1 MDLLGDDYPFS
12 STALKGKHAFVCG
25 ASKGIGEATAKM
37 MAKAGADIT
46 VCARNGAALTALCE
60 ELTGLGGGQHQ
71 ALMLNLEETEGLA
84 GAFASAAETLGPVH
98 ILINNAA
105 TTNFLRFDD
114 LDALTED
121 HWDRV
126 LQTNVKAPFYMVRA
140 ARRWL
145 EASTEGGEIIHITS
159 IAGMTGNG
167 SSLAY
172 CASKAALINMTL
184 SMARILAPKIRVN
197 AVAPGFIADQ
207 WTQQGLGERYGAAV
221 QTHTQK
227 ALLGKVSE
235 PEDVAMAVLSL
246 ITGSDMITGQ
256 NLVCD
261 GGSMIG
267 PRA

>member
-1 MDLLGDDYPFS
+1 MTSKNPFMDIRNKVALVTGS
-12 STALKGKHAFVCG
+12 SRGVGRSVAQQLA
-25 ASKGIGEATAKM
+25 
-37 MAKAGADIT
+37 
-46 VCARNGAALTALCE
+46 ARGCRVVINHRDSE
-60 ELTGLGGGQHQ
+60 DQ
-71 ALMLNLEETEGLA
+71 AQ
-84 GAFASAAETLGPVH
+84 ETLGWIESHGGKAIILRADVSEESACRSLVNQTIAH
-98 ILINNAA
+98 WGQLDILINNAA

-207 WTQQGLGERYGAAV
+207 WTQQGLGKRYGAAV

>member
-1 MDLLGDDYPFS
+1 
-12 STALKGKHAFVCG
+12 
-25 ASKGIGEATAKM
+25 
-37 MAKAGADIT
+37 
-46 VCARNGAALTALCE
+46 
-60 ELTGLGGGQHQ
+60 
-71 ALMLNLEETEGLA
+71 
-84 GAFASAAETLGPVH
+84 
-98 ILINNAA
+98 
-105 TTNFLRFDD
+105 
-114 LDALTED
+114 
-121 HWDRV
+121 
-126 LQTNVKAPFYMVRA
+126 
-140 ARRWL
+140 
-145 EASTEGGEIIHITS
+145 
-159 IAGMTGNG
+159 MTGNG

-235 PEDVAMAVLSL
+235 PGGRCHGSPVPDH
-246 ITGSDMITGQ
+246 GSDMITGQ

>member
-1 MDLLGDDYPFS
+1 
-12 STALKGKHAFVCG
+12 
-25 ASKGIGEATAKM
+25 
-37 MAKAGADIT
+37 
-46 VCARNGAALTALCE
+46 
-60 ELTGLGGGQHQ
+60 
-71 ALMLNLEETEGLA
+71 
-84 GAFASAAETLGPVH
+84 
-98 ILINNAA
+98 
-105 TTNFLRFDD
+105 
-114 LDALTED
+114 
-121 HWDRV
+121 
-126 LQTNVKAPFYMVRA
+126 
-140 ARRWL
+140 
-145 EASTEGGEIIHITS
+145 
-159 IAGMTGNG
+159 MTGNG

-172 CASKAALINMTL
+172 CAQGSTDQHDPFNGSHSGTQDQ
-184 SMARILAPKIRVN
+184 VN

-207 WTQQGLGERYGAAV
+207 WTQQGLGERCRAAV